1 MSSAL
6 AAFAKK
12 SLADHTMALPEGV
25 AEVSDFEAWGKRFVT
40 LFVRC
45 LLSFLSSLH

>member
-12 SLADHTMALPEGV
+12 SLADHAMALPDSV
-25 AEVSDFEAWGKRFVT
+25 AEVSDFEVWGKRFVT
-40 LFVRC
+40 LFVRW
-45 LLSFLSSLH
+45 LLSSFSSFH